1 MFVLKSQSRHEV
13 ARTDEMNR
21 RGIKKLPRPNKKF
34 YTQIEITIDYKPQS
48 CVWMHGGIDT
58 PRRKEN

>member
-34 YTQIEITIDYKPQS
+34 YTQIEITIDYKPQNL
-48 CVWMHGGIDT
+48 CVSAWGIDT